1 VGVEMERIGT
11 SLIVRIDEDL
21 DLHTVDLL
29 RKQIEEKLDN
39 EVGIKNMILNL
50 EDVDFIDSS
59 GLGFIIGRYKRISN
73 HGGELK
79 IINIKESINK
89 VFKLSGILKIVEIFT
104 SEQEALKAV

>member
-1 VGVEMERIGT
+1 MSLEIEREGVN
-11 SLIVRIDEDL
+11 LIVRVYGDL
-21 DLHTVDLL
+21 DLHTVDNL
-29 RKQIEEKLDN
+29 RMEIEDRLDQ

-79 IINIKESINK
+79 LINVKNSINK
-89 VFKLSGILKIVEIFT
+89 VFELSGILKIVDVFP
-104 SEQEALKAV
+104 SEREALKAV